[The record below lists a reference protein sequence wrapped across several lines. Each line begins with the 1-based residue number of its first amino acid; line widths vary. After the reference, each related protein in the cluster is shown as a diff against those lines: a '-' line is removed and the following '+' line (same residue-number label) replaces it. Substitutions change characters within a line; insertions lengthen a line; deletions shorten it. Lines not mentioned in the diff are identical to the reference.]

1 MHFLSFSNCRG
12 PYRPD
17 GRPLRTC
24 AGYPRVR
31 DAVPRVRRQE
41 EKAEVACPLLRH
53 QRGPRPRPRPR
64 LPGRAGAAVGHRLVQ
79 RQAED
84 REHTSQ

>member
-1 MHFLSFSNCRG
+1 MLNLPIQYICRG

-41 EKAEVACPLLRH
+41 EEAEVTCALL
-53 QRGPRPRPRPR
+53 RPRPRPR
-64 LPGRAGAAVGHRLVQ
+64 LPGRARAALGRCLVQ
-79 RQAED
+79 QQAED